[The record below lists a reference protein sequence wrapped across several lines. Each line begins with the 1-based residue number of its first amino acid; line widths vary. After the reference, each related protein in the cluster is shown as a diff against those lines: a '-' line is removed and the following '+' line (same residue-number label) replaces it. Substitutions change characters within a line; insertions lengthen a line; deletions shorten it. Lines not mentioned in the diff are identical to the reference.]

1 MTPNNVSKKK
11 TLFSE
16 LLIPLI
22 DINSIR
28 TQSNF
33 RIPVHFIFICRCA
46 LKNEVYNNSC
56 YSYSYKVAE
65 VDRYSEV

>member
-65 VDRYSEV
+65 VDGYSEV

>member
-16 LLIPLI
+16 LLTPLI
-22 DINSIR
+22 DINSIQ
-28 TQSNF
+28 TQSNL

-56 YSYSYKVAE
+56 YSYLYKVAE
-65 VDRYSEV
+65 VDGYSEV